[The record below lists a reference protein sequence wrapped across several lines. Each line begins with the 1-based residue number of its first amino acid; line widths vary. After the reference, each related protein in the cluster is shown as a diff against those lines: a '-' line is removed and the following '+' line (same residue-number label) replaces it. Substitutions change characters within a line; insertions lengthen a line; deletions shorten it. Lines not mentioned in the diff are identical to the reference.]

1 MAIIGIDLGGTKVA
15 SALFETSGLLH
26 GRREQKLAGRTGPEV
41 GELIC
46 SEAVA
51 LREELPGK
59 LDAVGICVPGI
70 ARINSGTVWAPNIP
84 GWRDYPLRAELA
96 SALKLS
102 AEHIHLESDRSGAIL
117 GELWKGSARGCRNA
131 VFLAVGTGIGAGI
144 LADGRILRG
153 NSGIAGAIGWM
164 ALDRPFENKYNGIGC
179 FEYHAS
185 GEGLIRVY
193 TEMADRT
200 EPANIP
206 GSEGTGSS
214 PNSREILAAA
224 ERGDEGALRILKRAI
239 GYWGMAVANLVSLF
253 NPEKVIFGGGLFGPA
268 LRYLPEI
275 REEALRWA
283 QPVAMAEMTLE
294 PSLTGADAVLYGAG
308 YLALNGGVIEY

>member
-15 SALFETSGLLH
+15 SALFETSGAMH
-26 GRREQKLAGRTGPEV
+26 GRREEKLAGRTGREV

-46 SEAVA
+46 SQAVA
-51 LREELPGK
+51 LRDELSAG

-70 ARINSGTVWAPNIP
+70 ARINTGTVWAPNIP
-84 GWRDYPLRAELA
+84 GWQDYPLREELA

-102 AEHIHLESDRSGAIL
+102 ADHIHLESDRSGAIL

-144 LADGRILRG
+144 LVDGRILRG

-164 ALDRPFENKYNGIGC
+164 ALDRPFENKYDGIGC
-179 FEYHAS
+179 FEYHSS
-185 GEGLIRVY
+185 GEGLMRIY
-193 TEMADRT
+193 AEMADYT
-200 EPANIP
+200 EPAIIP
-206 GSEGTGSS
+206 GSEARGQS

-224 ERGDEGALRILKRAI
+224 ERRDERALKILKRAI

-275 REEALRWA
+275 REEALRWG
-283 QPVAMAEMTLE
+283 QPVAMAEVTLE

-308 YLALNGGVIEY
+308 YLALKGGMIEY